1 MLFHY
6 TAFDQR
12 NIFMEGDVDMPSLED
27 VLKYLSSQKLK
38 PIKVVPVNTGIKG
51 KNFTLFA
58 KKISLAD
65 QIFLFKYL
73 ALMLKVGTDI
83 LKAVDV
89 LMQDYSAGA
98 IKTFLLEAKTNLE
111 KGSPFYVTF
120 EQNKKI
126 FSYVTINLIKAGEK
140 SGTLQETLEKI
151 SVSLEKEKDL
161 RGKVVSSLTYPVILL
176 VMTVVL
182 LFFLMTFLF
191 PKMGSSFMQAGI
203 KLPTFTKVLFNMSN
217 FFNDNMLLVS
227 FILFLVPFLLFLYF
241 FKNNTGKKQF
251 AKMIRIIGPIRNFVQ
266 KMALQRLTSTLSSLI
281 KAGMP
286 LVESLKVCSEAVG
299 EEVYRKSLYN
309 VAVYLTQGLTI
320 GEAFRQE
327 TSFPKYLSNLLAIG
341 EKAGHI
347 DEILYTLSVFYE
359 KEIENSLKSLVAL
372 IEPVMLIIMGG
383 VIGVIA
389 VSVILPMYQMLGN
402 F

>member
-1 MLFHY
+1 
-6 TAFDQR
+6 
-12 NIFMEGDVDMPSLED
+12 MPSLED
-27 VLKYLSSQKLK
+27 VLKFLSNQRLK
-38 PIKVVPVNTGIKG
+38 PIKIVPVNVKSKYKSI
-51 KNFTLFA
+51 TLFSP
-58 KKISLAD
+58 KISLSD

-89 LMQDYSAGA
+89 LMQDYSAGP
-98 IKTFLLEAKTNLE
+98 IKSFLLEAKTNLE
-111 KGSPFYVTF
+111 KGNPFYTTF
-120 EQNKKI
+120 EQNKKV

-151 SVSLEKEKDL
+151 AVNLEKEKDL
-161 RGKVVSSLTYPVILL
+161 RGKVISSLTYPVILL

-191 PKMGSSFMQAGI
+191 PKMGTSFMQAGLE
-203 KLPTFTKVLFNMSN
+203 LPAFTKFLFNVSN
-217 FFNDNMLLVS
+217 FFNQNMLLVS
-227 FILFLVPFLLFLYF
+227 FIVFLIPVFLYLYF
-241 FKNNTGKKQF
+241 FKHKTGQKQF
-251 AKMIRIIGPIRNFVQ
+251 AAIIRLIPPVRNFIQ
-266 KMALQRLTSTLSSLI
+266 KMALQRLTATLSSLI

-286 LVESLKVCSEAVG
+286 LVDSLKVASDSVG
-299 EEVYRKSLYN
+299 EEVFRKSLYN
-309 VAVYLTQGLTI
+309 VAIYLTKGLTI

-327 TSFPKYLSNLLAIG
+327 TNFPKYLSNLLAIG

-347 DEILYTLSVFYE
+347 DEILATLSVFYE

>member
-12 NIFMEGDVDMPSLED
+12 NIFIEGDVDMPSLED
-27 VLKYLSSQKLK
+27 VLKFLNNQNLK
-38 PIKVVPVNTGIKG
+38 PIKVVPVNSNLQNKKLI
-51 KNFTLFA
+51 LFSN
-58 KKISLAD
+58 KISLSD

-89 LMQDYSAGA
+89 LLQDYGIGA
-98 IKTFLLEAKTNLE
+98 VKNFLLECRTNLE
-111 KGSPFYVTF
+111 KGNPFYISF
-120 EQNKKI
+120 DQNKKI
-126 FSYVTINLIKAGEK
+126 FSPITINLIKAGEK

-151 SVSLEKEKDL
+151 SISLEKEKDL
-161 RGKVVSSLTYPVILL
+161 RGKVVSSLTYPIILL

-191 PKMGSSFMQAGI
+191 PKMGASFMQAGL
-203 KLPTFTKVLFNMSN
+203 KLPAFTKFLFNVSN
-217 FFNDNMLLVS
+217 FFNQNMLLVT
-227 FILFLVPFLLFLYF
+227 FLLFLIPTLLFLYF
-241 FKNNTGKKQF
+241 FKNNNGQKQF
-251 AKMIRIIGPIRNFVQ
+251 AKAIRLIKPIRNFVQ
-266 KMALQRLTSTLSSLI
+266 KMALQRLTATLSSLI

-286 LVESLKVCSEAVG
+286 LVEALKVSGDAVG
-299 EEVYRKSLYN
+299 EEVFKRSLYN
-309 VAVYLTQGLTI
+309 ISINLTRGLTI
-320 GEAFRQE
+320 GEAFKQE
-327 TSFPKYLSNLLAIG
+327 ESFPKYLNNLLAIG
-341 EKAGHI
+341 EIAGHI
-347 DEILYTLSVFYE
+347 DEILYTLSIFYE

>member
-12 NIFMEGDVDMPSLED
+12 NIYVEGDVDMPTLED
-27 VLKYLSSQKLK
+27 VLKYLNNQRLK
-38 PIKVVPVNTGIKG
+38 PVKVIPVNLKSNG
-51 KNFTLFA
+51 KSFSFF
-58 KKISLAD
+58 KKNISLTE

-73 ALMLKVGTDI
+73 GLMLKVGTDI

-89 LMQDYSAGA
+89 LMQDYDSGPV
-98 IKTFLLEAKTNLE
+98 KLFLLQCRSNLE
-111 KGSPFYVTF
+111 KGNPFYISF
-120 EQNKKI
+120 EQNKKV

-151 SVSLEKEKDL
+151 SLNLEKDKDL
-161 RGKVVSSLTYPVILL
+161 RGKVISALTYPIILM
-176 VMTVVL
+176 VMMVVL
-182 LFFLMTFLF
+182 IVFLMIFLF
-191 PKMGSSFMQAGI
+191 PKMGSSFMQAGL
-203 KLPTFTKVLFNMSN
+203 KLPAFTKMLFNVST
-217 FFNDNMLLVS
+217 FFNKNMPMVLSS
-227 FILFLVPFLLFLYF
+227 FVLIPLILFFLI
-241 FKNNTGKKQF
+241 FKTSIGQKQF
-251 AKMIRIIGPIRNFVQ
+251 NKLIRKIPPIRNFLN

-286 LVESLKVCSEAVG
+286 LIESLKVTSEAVG
-299 EEVYRKSLYN
+299 EEVFRISLSN
-309 VAVYLTQGLTI
+309 IATYLTQGLTI
-320 GEAFRQE
+320 GEAFKQE
-327 TSFPKYLSNLLAIG
+327 KNFPKYLSNLLAIG

-359 KEIENSLKSLVAL
+359 KEIEASLKSLVAL
-372 IEPVMLIIMGG
+372 IEPLMLVLMGG
-383 VIGVIA
+383 VIGTIA